1 MAAGSGG
8 TARPGRGGWSR
19 RARVAVAALPLPLP
33 SPASWG
39 LAGVAVA
46 AWQANAVRA
55 RGGTAPAARPK
66 LRVRESGVP
75 GAGLGVFAA
84 EDIAAG
90 EVLGRYPG
98 RLRTFSSYV
107 AKLEVAPAASEY
119 CWVLEGGA
127 GVLDPTGPGGELCD
141 PLPLLP
147 LPLPLPLPA
156 VDTTLAR
163 INEPGPG
170 GDVNVDVEEQAGAG
184 LTFVAGRDLRRR
196 EELFLD
202 YGSSYNRTG
211 YG

>member
-1 MAAGSGG
+1 MKAGSGG
-8 TARPGRGGWSR
+8 TARPGRGGGSR
-19 RARVAVAALPLPLP
+19 RARVSVAALPPLLP
-33 SPASWG
+33 SPASWA
-39 LAGVAVA
+39 LAGVAAA

-66 LRVRESGVP
+66 LGVRESGVP
-75 GAGLGVFAA
+75 GAGLGVFAV

-98 RLRTFSSYV
+98 RLRTSGEYV
-107 AKLEVAPAASEY
+107 AKLETAPAASEY

-170 GDVNVDVEEQAGAG
+170 GDVNVDTEQAGAG

-202 YGSSYNRTG
+202 YGSSYNRAG

>member
-1 MAAGSGG
+1 M
-8 TARPGRGGWSR
+8 
-19 RARVAVAALPLPLP
+19 
-33 SPASWG
+33 
-39 LAGVAVA
+39 
-46 AWQANAVRA
+46 
-55 RGGTAPAARPK
+55 
-66 LRVRESGVP
+66 
-75 GAGLGVFAA
+75 
-84 EDIAAG
+84 
-90 EVLGRYPG
+90 
-98 RLRTFSSYV
+98 
-107 AKLEVAPAASEY
+107 
-119 CWVLEGGA
+119 LEGGA

-141 PLPLLP
+141 PLPL

-202 YGSSYNRTG
+202 YGSNYNRTG